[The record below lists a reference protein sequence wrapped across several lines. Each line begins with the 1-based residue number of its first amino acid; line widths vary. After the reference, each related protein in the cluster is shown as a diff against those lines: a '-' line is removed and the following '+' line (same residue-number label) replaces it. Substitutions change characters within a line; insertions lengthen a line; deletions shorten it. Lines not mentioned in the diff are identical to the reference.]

1 MVGTFG
7 RDLSRAVGG
16 VCGFRTPGSSAGGS
30 RPHRYGF
37 ERNASFAA
45 RGSTP
50 APWLGRSAF
59 QTLVLVSISSFAF
72 CSLEAAA
79 IPAARPNFLIAISDD
94 QSHPHTSFAGYP
106 GVHTPAFDRVAREGL
121 YFRNAFAPAPG
132 CSPTRASLLTG
143 RNIWQLENAGTHAS
157 SFPEKY
163 VVFPDL
169 LEQAGY
175 FVGMTG
181 KGWGPGNWK
190 VSGRARNP
198 AGTHFSRRTN
208 TPPHKG
214 LLKND
219 YAANFADFLAARPEG
234 APFCF
239 WYGAKEPHRSFE
251 KGSGLKVGKKLEDA
265 PPPPFL
271 PDVPEVRG
279 DILDYCVEIEWFDT
293 HLGRMLRLLEDAGE
307 LDNTFII
314 VTSDNGMAFPRAK
327 ANLYEYG
334 FHMPLAI
341 RWGVRAPGGRAV
353 DDLVGFVDL
362 TATILEAA
370 GVQHASQEYPLAG
383 RSIMNIL
390 TSTQDGLVDPSRTAV
405 YAGRERHSSSRYN
418 NWTYP
423 QRALRT
429 PQYLYIRNFR
439 PDRWPAGDPVLL
451 GDDGIPAG
459 PHSGYKDIDVSPTLD
474 FLIAKADDPNL
485 GKYLQ
490 LAVAKR
496 PAEELFEIV
505 QDPGCLTNLADNLK
519 FAQVKH
525 EMATQL
531 EDYLRQSGDARML
544 NGGDIWES
552 YPRYSPIRQFP
563 KPSEE

>member
-1 MVGTFG
+1 MKAKLSARHSRFTKSSFG
-7 RDLSRAVGG
+7 RAASRGG
-16 VCGFRTPGSSAGGS
+16 GF
-30 RPHRYGF
+30 RPHRYRF
-37 ERNASFAA
+37 ERRGPFAA
-45 RGSTP
+45 RVGAP
-50 APWLGRSAF
+50 AGRFQRLAF
-59 QTLVLVSISSFAF
+59 QAVVLFSLLSLGF
-72 CSLEAAA
+72 CSSVVAAT
-79 IPAARPNFLIAISDD
+79 PSSRPNFLIALSDD
-94 QSHPHTSFAGYP
+94 QSHPHTSFAGYR
-106 GVHTPAFDRVAREGL
+106 GVNTPAFDRVAREGL

-132 CSPTRASLLTG
+132 CSPTRASFLTG
-143 RNIWQLENAGTHAS
+143 RNIWQIENAGTHAS
-157 SFPEKY
+157 SFPAKY

-175 FVGMTG
+175 FVGMTS

-190 VSGRARNP
+190 LDGRERNP
-198 AGTHFSRRTN
+198 AGTDFSRRTT
-208 TPPHKG
+208 TPPHEG
-214 LLKND
+214 IIKND
-219 YAANFADFLAARPEG
+219 YAANFADFLAARPDG

-239 WYGAKEPHRSFE
+239 WYGGKEPHRRFE
-251 KGSGLKVGKKLEDA
+251 NGIGLKRGKKLADA

-271 PDVPEVRG
+271 PDTPEVRS

-293 HLGRMLRLLEDAGE
+293 HLGRMLKLLEDAGE

-341 RWGVRAPGGRAV
+341 RWGGRAPGGRTV

-370 GVQHASQEYPLAG
+370 GVAHPSTEYPLAG

-390 TSTQDGLVDPSRTAV
+390 TSKRSGLVDASRTAV
-405 YAGRERHSSSRYN
+405 YAGRERHSSSRYD

-439 PDRWPAGDPVLL
+439 PERWPAGDPVVL
-451 GDDGIPAG
+451 GEDGSPAG
-459 PHSGYKDIDVSPTLD
+459 PHSGYKDIDASPTLD

-496 PAEELFEIV
+496 TAEELFDIRK
-505 QDPGCLTNLADNLK
+505 DPGCLKNLANDLK
-519 FAQVKH
+519 FTEVKQ
-525 EMATQL
+525 ELATRL
-531 EDYLRQSGDARML
+531 EDYLRQTGDARVL
-544 NGGDIWES
+544 DGGDIWES

-563 KPSEE
+563 KPEQE